1 MPLTVTA
8 INAAKPKDKSY
19 KLADERGL
27 YLFVTAAGGKLWRLD
42 YRIGG
47 KRKTMALGAYPDIG
61 LKDARDYRDEAR
73 KLIANGVD
81 PGEVKKADKAAR
93 REANQEK
100 TQAAEHAAM
109 LAAGIP
115 LPDSFEAVA
124 REWFAKN
131 EATWAANHAD
141 RIIRRLERDVFP
153 YIGRKPVA
161 EISAPAVLA
170 VAQRIEDRGAGD
182 TAHRAKQNIGQVMR
196 YAIATGRAMYDP
208 VPSLKGALAPVRK
221 QHFAAVTDPSEIGPL
236 LRVLSGYKGS
246 PIVRA
251 ALKLAPLLFVRPG
264 ELRHMEWSEVD
275 LDEGLWKF
283 TASKTGQDHIV
294 PLAKQAVEVLRDLHP
309 LTGHARYVFP
319 SARTDKRPM
328 SSNAVLAAMRRVGID
343 KDEMSGHGFRA
354 MARTV
359 LAEVHEYPAEVI
371 ELQLAHA
378 VRDPLG
384 RAYNRTQHLK
394 QRIQMM
400 QTWADYLDDLRD
412 QKNVIKGRFGGMA

>member
-1 MPLTVTA
+1 MLTDTKIRNTKPTSKPFKLYDEQGLFMIVNPNGSRWWRLRYTFDGKAKTLSLGTYPAVTLKEA
-8 INAAKPKDKSY
+8 RQHRDDARLWIAKGTDPSDIRKAAKATKAEEKQEQ
-19 KLADERGL
+19 A
-27 YLFVTAAGGKLWRLD
+27 
-42 YRIGG
+42 
-47 KRKTMALGAYPDIG
+47 
-61 LKDARDYRDEAR
+61 EA
-73 KLIANGVD
+73 K
-81 PGEVKKADKAAR
+81 
-93 REANQEK
+93 Q
-100 TQAAEHAAM
+100 QAAM

-131 EATWAANHAD
+131 EAIWAANHAD

-153 YIGRKPVA
+153 YIGSKPVA
-161 EISAPAVLA
+161 EITAPEVLA

-208 VPSLKGALAPVRK
+208 VPSLKGALAPVKK

-294 PLAKQAVEVLRDLHP
+294 PLARQAIDVLRDLHP

-319 SARTDKRPM
+319 SARTDLRPM

-359 LAEVHEYPAEVI
+359 LAEVHSFPAEVV

-384 RAYNRTQHLK
+384 RAYNRTQYLK
-394 QRIQMM
+394 QRVQMM

-412 QKNVIKGRFGGMA
+412 QKNVIQGQFGTA